1 MARGLTPVEIADKQI
16 SRVQDSE
23 AAFRSGV
30 ERVSIS
36 PTELAAANL
45 DKARQNYALSIT
57 SGKMGDRLKAVSLS
71 SWKNSTLAKAD
82 RLISGITAAKGKI
95 VDFQEQRQSW
105 QDTIDRGLAAMPTKT
120 LTENIARATY
130 QMRQMSEFTF
140 KPGQS

>member
-1 MARGLTPVEIADKQI
+1 MAGHKVQLKPPKNTVTRPQKHTRIMGIQNSPDADI
-16 SRVQDSE
+16 
-23 AAFRSGV
+23 
-30 ERVSIS
+30 
-36 PTELAAANL
+36 
-45 DKARQNYALSIT
+45 KARQNYALSIT